1 MKVIEGRP
9 ILLKSWIFCLLTLI
23 CSVQLLAAGDSLR
36 VQLKWWHQFQFAG
49 YYAAEI
55 KGFYKEQGLK
65 VKLIPGDPSHAPLPQ
80 VLKDE
85 ADFGITGSDLV
96 VEYANGQ
103 PLVALGA
110 IFQHSPYT
118 ILSLKE
124 KNIHVPS
131 DLIGKRLMASPDQG
145 WTELKAV
152 FLREGIA
159 PDSLRLLSHSWKNTD
174 LIEDKADAISAYIS
188 VEVNQLRKLGVE
200 PSFILPINYGIDFYG
215 DVLFTKK
222 NLAEAEPLLIRKF
235 TEASFKGWAYA
246 MSHTSEIAD
255 YILTLP
261 GVKERGVT
269 KDDLLVEAEAM
280 RNLILPDLVEIG
292 HMNEGRW
299 RHIVEIH
306 RQLGLIKNTPDLTD
320 FLYDGTQK
328 VTSKF
333 FRNAVYIS
341 IIVLS
346 LLLISVLYGFS
357 LRRAVKKRTEQLEA
371 EIIER
376 AHAQQLLSIS
386 EQRLEMA
393 TVAAGLGIWDWDIKN
408 NEVYFNDQ
416 WKLMLGY
423 QPHELPN
430 SFSTFEQLLH
440 PNEKSGLLQLLN
452 DHLEGK
458 SEVYQAMI
466 RMRTKDRRWKW
477 ILTMSKASMRKETG
491 KAIRLSGIHLDVDN
505 IKQKEIELRQLS
517 QELMHSN
524 RELQQFAYITSHNLR
539 APVANLI
546 SLLSLFDK
554 QHLSERNMVFLEKM
568 EMSVERLHATLNDLN
583 EILSSRA
590 NMAEKD
596 EVLYFEEEL
605 NKVLELISEEI
616 RLKEATIHTDFS
628 KAPSMLFSRKVLHS
642 ILLNLLTN
650 AIKYRKPDV
659 PPEIIVSTEEDGEY
673 VILYVKDNGTG
684 IDMEKYGNKIFGLY
698 QRFHDNK
705 DGKGLGLYIIKNQIE
720 ALEGKIAV
728 ESIVNKGSMFHVFLK
743 KKKLSHE

>member
-1 MKVIEGRP
+1 MFEGRLTYNRCVS
-9 ILLKSWIFCLLTLI
+9 IFLLIVISTSHLFAADD
-23 CSVQLLAAGDSLR
+23 SVR

-49 YYAAEI
+49 YYAAEK
-55 KGFYKEQGLK
+55 KGYYKEQGLN
-65 VKLIPGDPSHAPLPQ
+65 VKLIPGDPSHAAVPQ
-80 VLKDE
+80 VLNNE
-85 ADFGITGSDLV
+85 ADFGITGADLV
-96 VEYANGQ
+96 VDYASGK

-152 FLREGIA
+152 FLREGIT
-159 PDSLRLLSHSWKNTD
+159 PDSLKLLSHSWKNTD
-174 LIEDKADAISAYIS
+174 LVEDKADAITAYLS
-188 VEVNQLRKLGVE
+188 VELHQLRKLGIE
-200 PSFILPINYGIDFYG
+200 PSYILPINYGIDFYG

-222 NLAEAEPLLIRKF
+222 SLAESEPLLVKKF
-235 TEASFKGWAYA
+235 TAASFKGWDYA

-261 GVKERGVT
+261 GVRERGVT
-269 KDDLLVEAEAM
+269 KDDLLVEAEVM
-280 RNLILPDLVEIG
+280 RNLILPNLVEIG

-299 RHIVEIH
+299 RHIIEIH
-306 RQLGLIKNTPDLTD
+306 KQLGIVKDIPDLTG

-328 VTSKF
+328 VSSKF

-341 IIVLS
+341 IMVLS

-357 LRRAVKKRTEQLEA
+357 LRKAVKKRTEQLEV

-376 AHAQQLLSIS
+376 ANAQQLLSIS

-408 NEVYFNDQ
+408 DDVYFNDQ

-423 QPHELPN
+423 QSDELSN
-430 SFSTFEQLLH
+430 HFSTFEQLLH
-440 PNEKSGLLQLLN
+440 PNEKAGLLKLLN

-458 SEVYQAMI
+458 SDVYQAMI

-477 ILTMSKASMRKETG
+477 ILTMSKASMRDETG
-491 KAIRLSGIHLDVDN
+491 KAIRLSGIHLDVDD

-554 QHLSERNMVFLEKM
+554 EHLSERNQVFLEKM

-596 EVLYFEEEL
+596 EVLYFEQEVK
-605 NKVLELISEEI
+605 KVMELISEEI
-616 RLKEATIHTDFS
+616 RLKEAVIHLDFS
-628 KAPSMLFSRKVLHS
+628 KAPSILFSRKVLHS

-659 PPEIIVSTEEDGEY
+659 APEISVSTEEDGEY
-673 VILYVKDNGTG
+673 IILYVKDNGMG
-684 IDMEKYGNKIFGLY
+684 IDLEKYGNKIFGLY

-728 ESIVNKGSMFHVFLK
+728 ESFVNKGSMFHVFLK
-743 KKKLSHE
+743 KKKSSYE

>member
-1 MKVIEGRP
+1 VFEGRLYNHKCL
-9 ILLKSWIFCLLTLI
+9 IGFLLVLI
-23 CSVQLLAAGDSLR
+23 SASPLFAADDTVR

-49 YYAAEI
+49 YYAAEK
-55 KGFYKEQGLK
+55 KGFYKEQGLN
-65 VKLIPGDPSHAPLPQ
+65 VKLISGDPSHAPVPQ
-80 VLKDE
+80 VLNNK

-96 VEYANGQ
+96 VEYTNGK

-124 KNIHVPS
+124 KDIHVPS

-159 PDSLRLLSHSWKNTD
+159 TDSLKLLSHSWKNTD
-174 LIEDKADAISAYIS
+174 LIENKADAITAYTT

-200 PSFILPINYGIDFYG
+200 PSYILPINYGIDFYG

-222 NLAEAEPLLIRKF
+222 NLAESEPLLVKKF
-235 TEASFKGWAYA
+235 TEASFKGWEYA
-246 MSHTSEIAD
+246 MSHTGEIAD

-280 RNLILPDLVEIG
+280 RKLILPDLVEIG
-292 HMNEGRW
+292 HMNDGRW
-299 RHIVEIH
+299 RHIIEVH
-306 RQLGLIKNTPDLTD
+306 RQLGLIKEVPDLTG

-328 VTSKF
+328 VSSKF

-357 LRRAVKKRTEQLEA
+357 LRKAVKKRTQQLEA
-371 EIIER
+371 EIAER
-376 AHAQQLLSIS
+376 AHAQQLLRMS

-393 TVAAGLGIWDWDIKN
+393 TVAAGLGIWDWNIKN
-408 NEVYFNDQ
+408 DDVYFNDQ

-423 QPHELPN
+423 QPNELAN
-430 SFSTFEQLLH
+430 RFSTFEQLLH
-440 PNEKSGLLQLLN
+440 PNEKSGLMKLLN

-477 ILTMSKASMRKETG
+477 ILTMSKASMRDEAG
-491 KAIRLSGIHLDVDN
+491 KPIRLSGIHLDVDD

-554 QHLSERNMVFLEKM
+554 EHLSERNHVFLEKM
-568 EMSVERLHATLNDLN
+568 EMSVERLHSTLNDLN

-590 NMAEKD
+590 NMTEKD
-596 EVLYFEEEL
+596 EVLYFDQEFK
-605 NKVLELISEEI
+605 KVVELISEEI
-616 RLKEATIHTDFS
+616 RLKEAVIHVDFS
-628 KAPSMLFSRKVLHS
+628 KAPAILFSRKVLHS

-659 PPEIIVSTEEDGEY
+659 PPEITVSTEEDGEY
-673 VILYVKDNGTG
+673 VILYVKDNGMG
-684 IDMEKYGNKIFGLY
+684 IDLEKYGNKIFGLY

-743 KKKLSHE
+743 KKKLSYE

>member
-1 MKVIEGRP
+1 MKVFEGRP
-9 ILLKSWIFCLLTLI
+9 ILLKSWILGWLTLI
-23 CSVQLLAAGDSLR
+23 CTIQLLAADDSLR

-49 YYAAEI
+49 YYAAEK

-65 VKLIPGDPSHAPLPQ
+65 VKLIPGDPSHAPLSQ
-80 VLKDE
+80 VLKNE

-124 KNIHVPS
+124 KNINVPS

-159 PDSLRLLSHSWKNTD
+159 PDSLKVLSHSWKNTD

-188 VEVNQLRKLGVE
+188 VEVNQLKKLGVE
-200 PSFILPINYGIDFYG
+200 PSIILPTNYGIDFYG

-222 NLAEAEPLLIRKF
+222 NLAETEPLLIRKF

-306 RQLGLIKNTPDLTD
+306 RQLGLIKNTPDLTG
-320 FLYDGTQK
+320 FLYDGTKK

-333 FRNAVYIS
+333 FRNAVYVS

-346 LLLISVLYGFS
+346 LLLISVLYGVS
-357 LRRAVKKRTEQLEA
+357 LRRAVKKRTQQLEA

-376 AHAQQLLSIS
+376 AHAQHLLSIS

-423 QPHELPN
+423 EPQELAN

-440 PNEKSGLLQLLN
+440 PNEKSSLLQLLN

-477 ILTMSKASMRKETG
+477 ILTMSKASMRDQTG
-491 KAIRLSGIHLDVDN
+491 KAIRLSGIHLNVDD

-554 QHLSERNMVFLEKM
+554 EHLSERNMVFLEKM
-568 EMSVERLHATLNDLN
+568 EMSVERLHTTLNDLN

-596 EVLYFEEEL
+596 EVLYFESEL
-605 NKVLELISEEI
+605 NHVLELISEEI
-616 RLKEATIHTDFS
+616 RLKEARIHADFS

-650 AIKYRKPDV
+650 AIKYRKPDI
-659 PPEIIVSTEEDGEY
+659 PPEITVSTEEDGEY
-673 VILYVKDNGTG
+673 IILYVKDNGTG

-743 KKKLSHE
+743 KKKVSYE

>member
-1 MKVIEGRP
+1 VLEGRLTYHKC
-9 ILLKSWIFCLLTLI
+9 ISIFLLIVISASQLFGADD
-23 CSVQLLAAGDSLR
+23 SVR

-49 YYAAEI
+49 YYAAE
-55 KGFYKEQGLK
+55 KNGYYKEQGLN
-65 VKLIPGDPSHAPLPQ
+65 VKLIPGDPTHAAVAQ
-80 VLKDE
+80 VLNNK
-85 ADFGITGSDLV
+85 ADFGITGADIV
-96 VEYANGQ
+96 VDYASGK

-124 KNIHVPS
+124 KSIHVPS

-159 PDSLRLLSHSWKNTD
+159 PDSLKLLSHSWKNTD
-174 LIEDKADAISAYIS
+174 LIEDKADAITAYIS

-200 PSFILPINYGIDFYG
+200 PSYILPINYGIDFYG
-215 DVLFTKK
+215 DVLFTQK
-222 NLAEAEPLLIRKF
+222 NLAESEPLLVKKF
-235 TEASFKGWAYA
+235 TEASFKGWDYA
-246 MSHTSEIAD
+246 MSHTSEMAD

-280 RNLILPDLVEIG
+280 RNLILPDLVEVG

-299 RHIVEIH
+299 RHIVNIH
-306 RQLGLIKNTPDLTD
+306 RQLGLIKNEPDLNG
-320 FLYDGTQK
+320 FLYDGTKK

-346 LLLISVLYGFS
+346 LLLLSVLYGFS
-357 LRRAVKKRTEQLEA
+357 LRKAVKKRTEQLEA

-408 NEVYFNDQ
+408 NNVYFNDQ

-423 QPHELPN
+423 QPSELMN
-430 SFSTFEQLLH
+430 RFSTFEQLLH
-440 PNEKSGLLQLLN
+440 PNEKANLMKLLN

-477 ILTMSKASMRKETG
+477 ILTMSKASMRDETG
-491 KAIRLSGIHLDVDN
+491 SAIRLSGIHLDVDD

-554 QHLSERNMVFLEKM
+554 DNLSERNHVFLEKM

-596 EVLYFEEEL
+596 EVLYFDQEL
-605 NKVLELISEEI
+605 KKVLELISEEI
-616 RLKEATIHTDFS
+616 RLKEAVIHSDFS
-628 KAPSMLFSRKVLHS
+628 KAPSILFSRKVLHS

-659 PPEIIVSTEEDGEY
+659 TPEIAVSTEEDGEY
-673 VILYVKDNGTG
+673 IILYVKDNGMG
-684 IDMEKYGNKIFGLY
+684 IDLEKYGNKIFGLY

-728 ESIVNKGSMFHVFLK
+728 ESFVNKGSMFHVFLK
-743 KKKLSHE
+743 KKKLSYE

>member
-1 MKVIEGRP
+1 MVEGRLIYCKCKFIFLL
-9 ILLKSWIFCLLTLI
+9 ILI
-23 CSVQLLAAGDSLR
+23 SVSQLFAADDSVR

-49 YYAAEI
+49 YYAAEK
-55 KGFYKEQGLK
+55 KGYYQEQGLK
-65 VKLIPGDPSHAPLPQ
+65 VKLIPGDPMHAPVPQ
-80 VLKDE
+80 VLNNE

-96 VEYANGQ
+96 VEHANGK

-118 ILSLKE
+118 LLSLKE
-124 KNIHVPS
+124 KKINVPS

-152 FLREGIA
+152 FLREGIS
-159 PDSLRLLSHSWKNTD
+159 PDSLKLLSHSWKNTD
-174 LIEDKADAISAYIS
+174 LIEDKADAITAYIS
-188 VEVNQLRKLGVE
+188 VEVNQLRKLGVD
-200 PSFILPINYGIDFYG
+200 PSYILPINYGIDFYG
-215 DVLFTKK
+215 DVLFTRKK
-222 NLAEAEPLLIRKF
+222 IAESDPLLVQKF
-235 TEASFKGWAYA
+235 TNASFKGWTYA
-246 MSHTSEIAD
+246 MNHTSEIAD

-280 RNLILPDLVEIG
+280 RKLILPDLVEIG

-299 RHIVEIH
+299 KHIIEIH
-306 RQLGLIKNTPDLTD
+306 SRLGLIKNAPDLTG

-328 VTSKF
+328 VSSRF
-333 FRNAVYIS
+333 FKNAVYIS
-341 IIVLS
+341 IIVLA

-357 LRRAVKKRTEQLEA
+357 LRKAVKKRTQELEA

-376 AHAQQLLSIS
+376 AHAQHLLSIS

-423 QPHELPN
+423 EPTELTDH
-430 SFSTFEQLLH
+430 FSTFEQLLH
-440 PNEKSGLLQLLN
+440 PNEKAGLMQLLN

-458 SEVYQAMI
+458 SEIYQAMI

-477 ILTMSKASMRKETG
+477 ILTMSKASSRDETG
-491 KAIRLSGIHLDVDN
+491 RAIRLSGIHLDVDD

-554 QHLSERNMVFLEKM
+554 EHLSERNHVFLEKM
-568 EMSVERLHATLNDLN
+568 EMSVERLHSTLNDLN

-596 EVLYFEEEL
+596 EVLYFDQEL
-605 NKVLELISEEI
+605 KKVVELISEEI
-616 RLKEATIHTDFS
+616 RLKEVVIHVDFS
-628 KAPSMLFSRKVLHS
+628 KAPSILFSRKVLHS
-642 ILLNLLTN
+642 IFLNLLTN
-650 AIKYRKPDV
+650 AIKYRKQHV
-659 PPEIIVSTEEDGEY
+659 APEITVSTEEDGEF
-673 VILYVKDNGTG
+673 VILYVKDNGMG
-684 IDMEKYGNKIFGLY
+684 IDLEKYGNKIFGLY

-743 KKKLSHE
+743 KKKLSYE

>member
-1 MKVIEGRP
+1 MI
-9 ILLKSWIFCLLTLI
+9 CLLVIASKHNAFAIEDT
-23 CSVQLLAAGDSLR
+23 VR

-49 YYAAEI
+49 YYAAEK
-55 KGFYKEQGLK
+55 KGFYSELGLH
-65 VKLIPGDPSHAPLPQ
+65 VKLIPGDPEHAPLPQ
-80 VLKDE
+80 VLANN

-96 VEYANGQ
+96 VEYAKGK
-103 PLVALGA
+103 PVVALGA

-124 KNIHVPS
+124 KNINAPS
-131 DLIGKRLMASPDQG
+131 DLVGKRLMASPDQG

-152 FLREGIA
+152 FLKEGIP
-159 PDSLRLLSHSWKNTD
+159 PDSLKLISHSWQNTD
-174 LIEDKADAISAYIS
+174 LIQDKADAISAYIS

-200 PSFILPINYGIDFYG
+200 PSYILPINYGIDFYG
-215 DVLFTKK
+215 DILFTKK
-222 NLAEAEPLLIRKF
+222 EWAESDPLITKKF
-235 TEASFKGWAYA
+235 TQASFKGWEYA
-246 MSHTSEIAD
+246 MSHTGEMAD

-269 KDDLLVEAEAM
+269 RDDLLVEAEAM

-299 RHIVEIH
+299 KHIVDVH
-306 RQLGLIKNTPDLTD
+306 QQLGLIDKKPDLSG
-320 FLYDGTQK
+320 FLYDGTKK

-341 IIVLS
+341 IIVL
-346 LLLISVLYGFS
+346 LLLMMSVLYSFS
-357 LRRAVKKRTEQLEA
+357 LRRAVKKRTEELEA

-376 AHAQQLLSIS
+376 ANAQKLLGIS

-408 NEVYFNDQ
+408 NRVYFNDQ

-423 QPHELPN
+423 APDELEN
-430 SFSTFEQLLH
+430 SFFTFEQLLH
-440 PNEKSGLLQLLN
+440 PNEKSGLLQLLA

-458 SEVYQAMI
+458 TEVYQAMI
-466 RMRTKDRRWKW
+466 RLRTKDRRWKW
-477 ILTMSKASMRKETG
+477 VLTMSKAGMRDETG
-491 KAIRLSGIHLDVDN
+491 KAIRLSGIHLDIDH
-505 IKQKEIELRQLS
+505 IKQKEIELKQLS

-546 SLLSLFDK
+546 SLLELFDK
-554 QHLSERNMVFLEKM
+554 NHLSERNSVFLDKI

-583 EILSSRA
+583 EILSSRT
-590 NMAEKD
+590 NKAEKD
-596 EVLYFEEEL
+596 EILHFEEEF
-605 NKVLELISEEI
+605 NKVTTLISEEI
-616 RLKEATIHTDFS
+616 RLREVIIQTDFS
-628 KAPSMLFSRKVLHS
+628 KAPSMFFSRKVLHS
-642 ILLNLLTN
+642 IFLNLLTN
-650 AIKYRKPDV
+650 AIKYRRPGTN
-659 PPEIIVSTEEDGEY
+659 PEISVSTEEDGEY
-673 VILYVKDNGTG
+673 IILYVKDNGLG

-720 ALEGKIAV
+720 ALDGKIAV
-728 ESIVNKGSMFHVFLK
+728 ESIVNKGTMFHVFLK
-743 KKKLSHE
+743 KKQRHYE

>member
-1 MKVIEGRP
+1 MFEGRP
-9 ILLKSWIFCLLTLI
+9 TYCRHSIIFLLILISLSQLFAADD
-23 CSVQLLAAGDSLR
+23 SVR

-49 YYAAEI
+49 YYAAEK
-55 KGFYKEQGLK
+55 KGYYREQGLK
-65 VKLIPGDPSHAPLPQ
+65 VKLIPGDPMHAPVPQ
-80 VLKDE
+80 VLNNE

-96 VEYANGQ
+96 VEYANGK

-159 PDSLRLLSHSWKNTD
+159 PDSLKLLSHSWKNTD
-174 LIEDKADAISAYIS
+174 LIEDKADAITAYIS
-188 VEVNQLRKLGVE
+188 VEVNQLRKLGVD
-200 PSFILPINYGIDFYG
+200 PSYILPINYGIDFYG
-215 DVLFTKK
+215 DVLFTQKK
-222 NLAEAEPLLIRKF
+222 IAESEPQLVQKF

-246 MSHTSEIAD
+246 MSHTSEMAD
-255 YILTLP
+255 YILSLP

-280 RNLILPDLVEIG
+280 RKLILQDLVEIG

-299 RHIVEIH
+299 RHIIEIH
-306 RQLGLIKNTPDLTD
+306 SRLGLIQNSPDLTG

-328 VTSKF
+328 VSSKF
-333 FRNAVYIS
+333 FKNAVYIS

-357 LRRAVKKRTEQLEA
+357 LRKAVKKRTEELEA

-393 TVAAGLGIWDWDIKN
+393 TVAAGLGIWDWDIISN
-408 NEVYFNDQ
+408 DVYFNDQ
-416 WKLMLGY
+416 WKMMLGY
-423 QPHELPN
+423 EPDELEN
-430 SFSTFEQLLH
+430 SFTTFEQLLH
-440 PNEKSGLLQLLN
+440 PNEKSGLMQLLN

-458 SEVYQAMI
+458 SEIYQAMI

-477 ILTMSKASMRKETG
+477 ILTMSKASKRDETG
-491 KAIRLSGIHLDVDN
+491 RAIRLSGIHLDIDD

-554 QHLSERNMVFLEKM
+554 EHLSERNHVFLEKM

-596 EVLYFEEEL
+596 EVLYFDQEL
-605 NKVLELISEEI
+605 KKVLELISEEI
-616 RLKEATIHTDFS
+616 RLKEAVIHADFS
-628 KAPSMLFSRKVLHS
+628 RAPSIFFSRKVLHS

-650 AIKYRKPDV
+650 AIKYRKPDQA
-659 PPEIIVSTEEDGEY
+659 PEITVSTEEDGEF
-673 VILYVKDNGTG
+673 VILYVKDNGMG
-684 IDMEKYGNKIFGLY
+684 IDLEKYGNKIFGLY

-743 KKKLSHE
+743 KKKLSYE